1 MPAAI
6 PIIATVAAGAAASY
20 QYYGIAM
27 AITVAAQV
35 ATQALT
41 KKPSIDSYRDTSER
55 KQVLRAAASA
65 KTVVYGRT
73 TAAGTLFFS
82 EEQPGQQDDGELK
95 SSRQPWYNR
104 FRK

>member
-41 KKPSIDSYRDTSER
+41 KKPSLGSYRDTSER
-55 KQVLRAAASA
+55 KQVLRAAAQRQN
-65 KTVVYGRT
+65 G
-73 TAAGTLFFS
+73 LFMVT
-82 EEQPGQQDDGELK
+82 P
-95 SSRQPWYNR
+95 RQR
-104 FRK
+104 EHCSFQRRVGATG

>member
-55 KQVLRAAASA
+55 KQVLRAQ
-65 KTVVYGRT
+65 
-73 TAAGTLFFS
+73 LFMDVPLPPVRCSF
-82 EEQPGQQDDGELK
+82 QK
-95 SSRQPWYNR
+95 SSQANR
-104 FRK
+104 LTGRCCIWR